1 MIGLCKFIVSTSL
14 FPLKLAR
21 TYSTFLKDCI
31 TEVAWK
37 KPKRIEQA
45 TEIQSDSSSIS
56 LSIVENE
63 VSPVGAFVETKH
75 GRTHYILKGPEDGDL
90 VIFSHGVSLFG
101 FVWTKLAQYLIAKGY
116 RVLIYDI
123 PFLKTKL

>member
-37 KPKRIEQA
+37 KPKR
-45 TEIQSDSSSIS
+45 SIIS
-56 LSIVENE
+56 
-63 VSPVGAFVETKH
+63 
-75 GRTHYILKGPEDGDL
+75 
-90 VIFSHGVSLFG
+90 
-101 FVWTKLAQYLIAKGY
+101 
-116 RVLIYDI
+116 
-123 PFLKTKL
+123 FL